1 MFLIIRTHT
10 FSIGVTIRYL
20 LIGVSL
26 CLLACLQI
34 ADAVS
39 NFYQICENMVRIHCS
54 SIACVVAGV
63 FAVFPFML
71 SIMMDWIGSGALLLK
86 LSSNRL
92 PPCFEFI
99 SLPDL

>member
-1 MFLIIRTHT
+1 M
-10 FSIGVTIRYL
+10 TIRHL
-20 LIGVSL
+20 LIGVTT

-39 NFYQICENMVRIHCS
+39 NFYQICENMVRIHRS

-71 SIMMDWIGSGALLLK
+71 SIMMDWIGSVAVLLK

-92 PPCFEFI
+92 PPYFEFI
-99 SLPDL
+99 SLPAL

>member
-10 FSIGVTIRYL
+10 SFIGVTIRYL
-20 LIGVSL
+20 FIGVST

-39 NFYQICENMVRIHCS
+39 NPYQICGNMIRIHRS
-54 SIACVVAGV
+54 SIAGVVAGV

-71 SIMMDWIGSGALLLK
+71 SIMMDWIGSVAVLLK

-92 PPCFEFI
+92 PSYFEFI
-99 SLPDL
+99 SLPAL

>member
-1 MFLIIRTHT
+1 MFLIIRTHI
-10 FSIGVTIRYL
+10 FFIGVTIRYL

-34 ADAVS
+34 ADDVS

-63 FAVFPFML
+63 FAVFPVML
-71 SIMMDWIGSGALLLK
+71 SIMMDWIGSVAVLPK
-86 LSSNRL
+86 LSSNLL